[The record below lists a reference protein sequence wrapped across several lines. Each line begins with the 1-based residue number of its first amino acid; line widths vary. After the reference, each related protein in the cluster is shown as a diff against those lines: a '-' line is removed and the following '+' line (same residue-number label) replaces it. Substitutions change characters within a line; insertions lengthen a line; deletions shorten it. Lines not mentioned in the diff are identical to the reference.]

1 MKLIIPS
8 VADSTLVPNSIKNF
22 GRPLSTTDV
31 ERDSN
36 CASNCE
42 SLPAMLSRYF
52 SFRSEERRVG
62 KECRSRWSP
71 YH

>member
-52 SFRSEERRVG
+52 SFSFAADSSQSIDILNHG
-62 KECRSRWSP
+62 KVF
-71 YH
+71 